1 MTTLDQL
8 APAQTAGAAPLYATV
23 SRPASTAGP
32 GNGGDVH
39 HGRRV
44 SGSTAV

>member
-23 SRPASTAGP
+23 SRPASE
-32 GNGGDVH
+32 DDLH
-39 HGRRV
+39 RGRRV
-44 SGSTAV
+44 SVYDGFVDSTAA